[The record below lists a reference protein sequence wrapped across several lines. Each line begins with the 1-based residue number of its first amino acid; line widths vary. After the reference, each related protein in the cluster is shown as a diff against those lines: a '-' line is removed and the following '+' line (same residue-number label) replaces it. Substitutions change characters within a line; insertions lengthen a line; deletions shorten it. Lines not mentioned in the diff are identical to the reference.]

1 MENEDITKKLLE
13 LLREDLNFYSDM
25 IKEVAIDMIKEG
37 YTKYPVFIAH
47 QHEVKVGEPI
57 LLIQDYARDF
67 NINATT
73 LEELVQHK
81 LVLPEREADFKAN
94 FKDPKE
100 FICILLITVINAHFI
115 YVPYK
120 KTKQSDK

>member
-13 LLREDLNFYSDM
+13 LLREDLVFYSDM
-25 IKEVAIDMIKEG
+25 IKEVAMDMIKEG

-73 LEELVQHK
+73 LEELVERK

-94 FKDPKE
+94 YKDPKV
-100 FICILLITVINAHFI
+100 FICILLITVISAHFI

-120 KTKQSDK
+120 MKKELQ